1 MYIIG
6 VKLVL
11 SKQSRL
17 SRAGSFLVNLWKR
30 ESYKPDL
37 KAAKKFVPR
46 IRISH
51 TPKKRQLCKIRGD
64 SLEHGQGRTF
74 EITFEIGNTLFYN

>member
-17 SRAGSFLVNLWKR
+17 PGRLLVNLWKR

-37 KAAKKFVPR
+37 KAAKKF
-46 IRISH
+46 
-51 TPKKRQLCKIRGD
+51 L
-64 SLEHGQGRTF
+64 LHGQEYEFHTRQKSVNYAKFIQGEYIRV
-74 EITFEIGNTLFYN
+74 